1 MSWLSSVLEHSVLP
15 SPVQPSSRFPWP
27 SACNPIAPL
36 ICSKAIIRAGSRY
49 HGVFAPDSQHRAL
62 VSPAKRGNGNQAKP
76 SDASQDQTPAEP
88 RASMTSAWRLKRV
101 FKIDIET
108 CAVCASGTLRI
119 IACIEDGA
127 LIDKILS
134 YLDKKE
140 HPQATSRLPPA
151 FGRARPNPMTRSD
164 LRPSR

>member
-1 MSWLSSVLEHSVLP
+1 MRYQIKTPTRDGTTHVIFEPLD
-15 SPVQPSSRFPWP
+15 F
-27 SACNPIAPL
+27 IATLAAVAPKPRVNL
-36 ICSKAIIRAGSRY
+36 RRY
-49 HGVFAPDSQHRAL
+49 HGVFARNSQHRAL
-62 VSPAKRGNGNQAKP
+62 VTPARPGKGNTAKP